1 MSICVYVNDMLW
13 CSWWAWRRRGDGAAY
28 RIVQPLIYFNVI
40 YPLSAKWQL
49 TRSLINLLPIA
60 FTRQLSIHCGPLRHL
75 HHQGSR
81 GKLYSWQKSFPR
93 CNDVPVPMWLLVYR
107 SVGSHAKWRTGHSE
121 QKNIL
126 YRHSFCVERS
136 STVTFIA
143 VVIATAMSGDGDDI
157 FFFFVVVVVMHW
169 MSLFRWER
177 RRARDE
183 NAFRVRDDGEW
194 REGWKKFL
202 AKTKRRFSF
211 ISF

>member
-13 CSWWAWRRRGDGAAY
+13 CSRWAWRRRGDGAAY

-75 HHQGSR
+75 HHQESR

-157 FFFFVVVVVMHW
+157 FFFCGGGGDALNVLVQMREKE
-169 MSLFRWER
+169 SERWKR
-177 RRARDE
+177 IQ
-183 NAFRVRDDGEW
+183 G
-194 REGWKKFL
+194 EGWW
-202 AKTKRRFSF
+202 RVEGGVEEIFSKD
-211 ISF
+211 

>member
-1 MSICVYVNDMLW
+1 MLW
-13 CSWWAWRRRGDGAAY
+13 CSRWAWRRRGDGAAY

-75 HHQGSR
+75 HHQERR

-157 FFFFVVVVVMHW
+157 FFFCGGGGSDALNVLVQMREKE
-169 MSLFRWER
+169 SERWKR
-177 RRARDE
+177 IQ
-183 NAFRVRDDGEW
+183 G
-194 REGWKKFL
+194 EGWW
-202 AKTKRRFSF
+202 RVEGGVEEIFSKD
-211 ISF
+211 